1 MTDSLDLDYDYKFE
15 ELDTSWLN
23 EFETIEKDYKSYYTE
38 DLLFIRVNYIY
49 VNKKQDITNIYEEK
63 HLFKKPNIL
72 IKEDLIGLI
81 KRNSIVNQTKYSLLS
96 ILKYNINIEPHNL
109 KTFFRSKNNN
119 IGNQFLESV
128 KNINDVVFDKSISL
142 FHDLNSLIIILLE
155 KEHCSISISNSN
167 PNNFT
172 KRVYINKIKN
182 NNGYK
187 KTRRNLFKDNVL
199 Y

>member
-96 ILKYNINIEPHNL
+96 ILKYNINLEPHNL

-128 KNINDVVFDKSISL
+128 KNINDVVFDKSISM

-155 KEHCSISISNSN
+155 KEHCSISNSN